1 MTCLLASQLTGSGT
15 TSAEYSGGLVEKSLS
30 LLVMSRSTL
39 PETTRDR
46 ICQLIAAMPG
56 LKSREIAN
64 RLGLDRRQLN
74 QYLYYEGRA
83 SGGLYVRNWRWY
95 HSGSIQRTLFPNQVQ
110 QSRSTVEPPGLNLD
124 TARSAKNQQL
134 NSQKL
139 CGILGSM
146 NELDAI
152 RQIRRL
158 DRLAIEKAFSEE
170 EYSSLPDVLKIEL
183 VQRLEELKSEA
194 TLQNKQKPAGLHPL
208 VTFLLILVAIPIVI
222 KIIDLLSN

>member
-1 MTCLLASQLTGSGT
+1 
-15 TSAEYSGGLVEKSLS
+15 
-30 LLVMSRSTL
+30 MSRSYRSTL
-39 PETTRDR
+39 PETTKVR

-74 QYLYYEGRA
+74 QFLWYEGKVNR
-83 SGGLYVRNWRWY
+83 GLVVRNWRWH
-95 HSGSIQRTLFPNQVQ
+95 HSGSTQRTLFPNQFQ
-110 QSRSTVEPPGLNLD
+110 QRGATVEPPVLNVD
-124 TARSAKNQQL
+124 SVSPARTQQL
-134 NSQKL
+134 NSQRL

-170 EYSSLPDVLKIEL
+170 EYPSLPDVLKIEL

-194 TLQNKQKPAGLHPL
+194 ELRSKQNHSGLHAL
-208 VTFLLILVAIPIVI
+208 VTFILILVSVPIVI
-222 KIIDLLSN
+222 KILDYLSS